1 MDTLVLIYLGG
12 TRLRH
17 ASKSYNTADYL
28 STDILN
34 FDFL

>member
-1 MDTLVLIYLGG
+1 MNTLVLIYLGG
-12 TRLRH
+12 TRFRH
-17 ASKSYNTADYL
+17 AKKSYNITDYL